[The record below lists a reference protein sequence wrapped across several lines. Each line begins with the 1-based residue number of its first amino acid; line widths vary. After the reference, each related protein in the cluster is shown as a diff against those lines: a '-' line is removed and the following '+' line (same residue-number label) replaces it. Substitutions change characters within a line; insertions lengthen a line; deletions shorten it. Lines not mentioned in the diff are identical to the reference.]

1 MDWLGVKEFIKDS
14 FWYIVMF
21 ITILLIAIYVI
32 SFSQVIGPSMK
43 NTLDNGNIILIS
55 KINYKFNNPKR
66 NDIVAFDFKGNK
78 FLIKRV
84 IGMPGDTVSIKE
96 GEVYLNDELL
106 NEPYIIQD
114 TNKLN
119 KDYGTLKKDEYF
131 VLGDNRGES
140 LDSRNFGFIS
150 KKDIIGKVIFKLFPF
165 NEIKLVK

>member
-131 VLGDNRGES
+131 VLGDNREES